1 MESVDARRA
10 PPFWR
15 HDGYTLDCLQKG
27 IREAISVARLQPNIG
42 IAPASVVDI
51 GAGSA
56 PYRALFE
63 ELGAK
68 YVTCDMEGG
77 NANHDSSLP
86 DVKIV
91 PGQTIDIESKSANW
105 VVSFQVLEHVWDL
118 DWYLGECRRILKDD
132 GVLILSTHGTW
143 LYHPHPTDYRR
154 WTRDGLREEILSR
167 GFDIVSVVPIV
178 GPLAWTTQF
187 RSLAYHH
194 VLSRLPVVG
203 KMLSA
208 LVCTFMNMRMK
219 IEDRITPQVQIE
231 ANAAVYIVL
240 ATVRRSAES

>member
-27 IREAISVARLQPNIG
+27 IREAISVARLQANIG

-132 GVLILSTHGTW
+132 GVLILSLPVNANLVGGN
-143 LYHPHPTDYRR
+143 LFLFLGGR
-154 WTRDGLREEILSR
+154 
-167 GFDIVSVVPIV
+167 VVPAV
-178 GPLAWTTQF
+178 AQAQG
-187 RSLAYHH
+187 AYT
-194 VLSRLPVVG
+194 G
-203 KMLSA
+203 
-208 LVCTFMNMRMK
+208 N
-219 IEDRITPQVQIE
+219 
-231 ANAAVYIVL
+231 IVL
-240 ATVRRSAES
+240 AAAYTGL